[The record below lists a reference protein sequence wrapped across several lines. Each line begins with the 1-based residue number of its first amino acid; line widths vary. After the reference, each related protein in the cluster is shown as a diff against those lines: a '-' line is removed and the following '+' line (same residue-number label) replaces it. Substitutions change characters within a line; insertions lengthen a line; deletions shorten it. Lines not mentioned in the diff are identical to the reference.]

1 MRAFYI
7 KFVDEN
13 KHHSKTI
20 YKNTKKKQKDMR
32 A

>member
-13 KHHSKTI
+13 KYHSKTI
-20 YKNTKKKQKDMR
+20 YKNKKKQKDMR